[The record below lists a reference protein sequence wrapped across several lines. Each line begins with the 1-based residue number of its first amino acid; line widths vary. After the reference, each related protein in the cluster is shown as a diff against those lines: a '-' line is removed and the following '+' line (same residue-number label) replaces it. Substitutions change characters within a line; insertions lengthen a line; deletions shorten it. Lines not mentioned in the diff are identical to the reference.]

1 MKNAIVVGGSNG
13 IGLSIV
19 AALRGYDNIYVV
31 DRQRF
36 TPPMTRGKPLTD
48 RRLQTRTRP
57 DTISFRSTCSAKTTR
72 YSIICPQ

>member
-36 TPPMTRGKPLTD
+36 TPPL
-48 RRLQTRTRP
+48 
-57 DTISFRSTCSAKTTR
+57 
-72 YSIICPQ
+72 